1 MTAAFQVNAFQPNAF
16 QTLTI
21 TGVLS
26 ATDQNDSGSF
36 TGVVQVAP
44 IIVMDMHDGGPKKRK
59 KEEEEHRKVEAA
71 KAKARRDEVLALFE
85 QIVEGKPRIAEEIAE
100 PFVLIEATIQA
111 PAVIDY
117 EAMLADIA
125 RVEQI
130 YSAYIEMDDE
140 DVLLL
145 L

>member
-59 KEEEEHRKVEAA
+59 KQEEEHRKAEAA
-71 KAKARRDEVLALFE
+71 KAKARRNEVLALFE
-85 QIVEGKPRIAEEIAE
+85 RIVEGKPELAEEIAQ
-100 PFVLIEATIQA
+100 PFVITQATIQA

-117 EAMLADIA
+117 DAMLASFDKIK
-125 RVEQI
+125 QI
-130 YSAYIEMDDE
+130 YNAYIEMDDE